1 MESLRAVN
9 RPGNGVV
16 FGSATPAFD
25 EIGTKTCVN
34 LLAKVIIISKALSLV
49 VLDCIEAGSQTP
61 GGSNMTGGP
70 AGRRNALETA
80 RYIEQLARELRTIAA
95 EADLGFLAYLLAM
108 VEDDAAATARR
119 ISDK

>member
-34 LLAKVIIISKALSLV
+34 LLVKVIIISKALSLV
-49 VLDCIEAGSQTP
+49 VCDCIEAGSQ
-61 GGSNMTGGP
+61 GAGREQHDGRTGGP
-70 AGRRNALETA
+70 AQCAGDGTL
-80 RYIEQLARELRTIAA
+80 Y
-95 EADLGFLAYLLAM
+95 
-108 VEDDAAATARR
+108 
-119 ISDK
+119 